1 MDDKQGVGN
10 ELDNADLL
18 EEIRQLRQEVANVKP
33 RRGLVRR
40 VRDKSKA
47 CGAWLINGLAP
58 VGEADQVR
66 EESTVVQFLAKRMRT
81 RRGKAL
87 ILAISAAV
95 FVFWVGLVLA
105 IMM

>member
-1 MDDKQGVGN
+1 MDDKQGAGN
-10 ELDNADLL
+10 ELDTADLL

-33 RRGLVRR
+33 RGGLVRR

-47 CGAWLINGLAP
+47 FGSWLINGLAP

-66 EESTVVQFLAKRMRT
+66 EENTVVQFLAQRMRT

-87 ILAISAAV
+87 ILSISAAA
-95 FVFWVGLVLA
+95 FVFWAGVVLA